1 MKFNEFNNILRE
13 GARIQHAEDIIFWE
27 GSRGAKRVIDSI
39 VGLTKGNT
47 QSLTIKWDG
56 SPAVIFGRDEK
67 GEFVFTDKSGFVA
80 KGYDGKAKS
89 ADDVEAMLKNR
100 PGYKRDPEG
109 FGKFAG
115 NMKTAFTVFEKAIP
129 EDHRGYFKGDM
140 LYFNTPQEDN
150 GAFTFK
156 PQLVTYKVNTDSD
169 IGKRVAS
176 SKAGVVIHRIVEP
189 DGAEKP
195 LTDYDIFQGTDL
207 LVLPPVTVQQPPEV
221 DMSGINKITAIVN
234 KNASGIDNLLDKGK
248 LKSMQLSNFS
258 DILYNYVN
266 VKTDTGLDNL
276 GKDFM
281 QWLQNSAVS
290 NNKKAKITEYIKA
303 NIQAFTAL
311 WNIVEGIMKVKNNV
325 IDQLEK
331 QPADVQAS
339 IGDKPGGEGYVL
351 AHPTGDIKFVN
362 RAGFSAANR
371 AVQR

>member
-1 MKFNEFNNILRE
+1 
-13 GARIQHAEDIIFWE
+13 
-27 GSRGAKRVIDSI
+27 
-39 VGLTKGNT
+39 
-47 QSLTIKWDG
+47 
-56 SPAVIFGRDEK
+56 
-67 GEFVFTDKSGFVA
+67 
-80 KGYDGKAKS
+80 
-89 ADDVEAMLKNR
+89 MLKAR

-115 NMKTAFTVFEKAIP
+115 NMKSVFPTFEKAIP

-140 LYFNTPQEDN
+140 LYFNKPQEDN

-156 PQLVTYKVNTDSD
+156 PQLVTYKVKADSD
-169 IGKRVAS
+169 IGKRVATS
-176 SKAGVVIHRIVEP
+176 EAGVVIHRIVEP
-189 DGAEKP
+189 DGSEKP
-195 LTDYDIFQGTDL
+195 LSDYDIFQGNSL
-207 LVLPPVTVQQPPEV
+207 LVLPPVTVQQPPQV

-234 KNASGIDNLLDKGK
+234 KNAAGIDNLLDKNK
-248 LKSMQLSNFS
+248 LKSMQLTNFS

-290 NNKKAKITEYIKA
+290 NNKKAKITEYIKS

-311 WNIVEGIMKVKNNV
+311 WNIVEGIMNVKNNI

-351 AHPTGDIKFVN
+351 AQATGDINFVI
-362 RAGFSAANR
+362 RA
-371 AVQR
+371 

>member
-13 GARIQHAEDIIFWE
+13 GARIDHAEDIIFWE

-39 VGLTKGNT
+39 IGLTKDT
-47 QSLTIKWDG
+47 KSLTIKWDG

-67 GEFVFTDKSGFVA
+67 GDFVFTDKSGFVA
-80 KGYDGKAKS
+80 KGYDGKSKS
-89 ADDVEAMLKNR
+89 ADDVEKMLLSRGKGQPNDS
-100 PGYKRDPEG
+100 YKV
-109 FGKFAG
+109 FAG
-115 NMKTAFTVFEKAIP
+115 NMKSVFPVFENAIP
-129 EDHRGYFKGDM
+129 KDHRGYFKGDL
-140 LYFNTPQEDN
+140 LYFNTPQESN

-156 PQLVTYKVNTDSD
+156 PNIVSYTVKTDSD
-169 IGKRVAS
+169 IGKRVATS
-176 SKAGVVIHRIVEP
+176 EAGVVIHRIVEP
-189 DGAEKP
+189 DGSEKP
-195 LTDYDIFQGTDL
+195 LSDYDIFQGNSL
-207 LVLPPVTVQQPPEV
+207 LVLPPVTVQQPPQV

-234 KNASGIDNLLDKGK
+234 KNAAGIDNLLDKNK
-248 LKSMQLSNFS
+248 LKSMQLTNFS

-290 NNKKAKITEYIKA
+290 NNKKAKITEYIKT

-311 WNIVEGIMKVKNNV
+311 WNIVEGIMNVKNNI

>member
-13 GARIQHAEDIIFWE
+13 GARIDHAEDIIFWE

-39 VGLTKGNT
+39 IGLTKGNT

-67 GEFVFTDKSGFVA
+67 GQFVFTDKSGFVA

-89 ADDVEAMLKNR
+89 ADDIEKMLKNR
-100 PGYKRDPEG
+100 PGYQRDPEG

-115 NMKTAFTVFEKAIP
+115 NMKKVFPAFEKAIP

-156 PQLVTYKVNTDSD
+156 PQLVSYKVNADSD
-169 IGKRVAS
+169 IGKRVAQS
-176 SKAGVVIHRIVEP
+176 EAGVVIHRIVEP
-189 DGAEKP
+189 DGSEKP
-195 LTDYDIFQGTDL
+195 LTDYDIFQGNSL
-207 LVLPPVTVQQPPEV
+207 LVLPPVTVQQAPEV
-221 DMSGINKITAIVN
+221 DMSGVNKITAIVN
-234 KNASGIDNLLDKGK
+234 KNAAGIDTLLDKGK
-248 LKSMQLSNFS
+248 LKQMQLSNFA

-281 QWLQNSAVS
+281 QWLQSSAVS
-290 NNKKAKITEYIKA
+290 NNKKAKITEYVKT
-303 NIQAFTAL
+303 NMTAFTAL
-311 WNIVEGIMKVKNNV
+311 WNIVSGIMNVKNNI

>member
-13 GARIQHAEDIIFWE
+13 GARIDHAEDIIFWE

-39 VGLTKGNT
+39 IGLTKDT
-47 QSLTIKWDG
+47 KALTIKWDG

-67 GEFVFTDKSGFVA
+67 GDFVFTDKSGFVA

-89 ADDVEAMLKNR
+89 ADDIEKMLKAR

-115 NMKTAFTVFEKAIP
+115 NMKSVFPTFEKAIP

-140 LYFNTPQEDN
+140 LYFNKPQEDN

-156 PQLVTYKVNTDSD
+156 PQLVTYKVKADSD
-169 IGKRVAS
+169 IGKRVATS
-176 SKAGVVIHRIVEP
+176 EAGVVIHRIVEP
-189 DGAEKP
+189 DGSEKP
-195 LTDYDIFQGTDL
+195 LSDYDIFQGNSL
-207 LVLPPVTVQQPPEV
+207 LVLPPVTVQQPPQV

-234 KNASGIDNLLDKGK
+234 KNAAGIDNLLDKNK
-248 LKSMQLSNFS
+248 LKSMQLTNFS

-290 NNKKAKITEYIKA
+290 NNKKAKITEYVKTNIK
-303 NIQAFTAL
+303 AFTAL
-311 WNIVEGIMKVKNNV
+311 WNIVEGIMNVKNNI